1 MDDMALE
8 PDITLTLQSCEHM
21 EFDLTEP
28 LYVKI
33 IQYAN
38 DADDKFCPDGVRV
51 YMNDQTEIGG
61 PSYSQNEGKRKNLE

>member
-1 MDDMALE
+1 
-8 PDITLTLQSCEHM
+8 M

-38 DADDKFCPDGVRV
+38 DSEDIFRPDGVRV

-61 PSYSQNEGKRKNLE
+61 PRYSQNEGERKNLE

>member
-1 MDDMALE
+1 MALE

-38 DADDKFCPDGVRV
+38 DSEDIFRPDGVRV

>member
-1 MDDMALE
+1 
-8 PDITLTLQSCEHM
+8 M

-33 IQYAN
+33 TQELGCN
-38 DADDKFCPDGVRV
+38 VWVTPLCFFNADPFLPDRIRV

-61 PSYSQNEGKRKNLE
+61 PRYSQNEGERKNLE

>member
-61 PSYSQNEGKRKNLE
+61 PRYSQNEGERKNLE